1 MFQRGVQRIADQRR
15 HDDSHL
21 LAGGLPAGI
30 EAFIARRGD
39 FREIDRH
46 SAKLDARR
54 EPLQQTAH

>member
-1 MFQRGVQRIADQRR
+1 MLKRGVQRIANQRR

-39 FREIDRH
+39 FRQIDRH
-46 SAKLDARR
+46 PAKLDARGK
-54 EPLQQTAH
+54 PLQQAAH